1 MGFRPL
7 LGFLIG
13 YTIALIYNH
22 IKTKKNKRKEKPN
35 CIGCKDLDFYNT
47 GEAYCIKGNKC
58 NEGCYTPDTDNN

>member
-1 MGFRPL
+1 MIRSL
-7 LGFLIG
+7 LGFIIG
-13 YTIALIYNH
+13 YLIALFYNY
-22 IKTKKNKRKEKPN
+22 IKRRKNKREEKPN